1 MKTSKK
7 IPLSDLETI
16 YRILLQRIVK
26 GYSARQLSFLIG
38 AAPDYVE
45 EVETLLRPFYSGEE
59 LARIA
64 LALAV
69 ADVDNLC
76 PAINDD
82 SDIHVSVENYEYK
95 EKVIHTYC
103 RIDEQGEEEELF
115 RLREDLEM
123 TDDDLPE
130 GDDEMQLVND
140 IISVLLRANYF
151 YEPKLPMEV
160 FKAINNL
167 LPIPVNPFYVSVA
180 MERFFDD
187 DLETY
192 PLRLVGENGAAYR
205 YEQC

>member
-1 MKTSKK
+1 MKTSKI
-7 IPLSDLETI
+7 IPLADLETI

-38 AAPDYVE
+38 AAPNYVE
-45 EVETLLRPFYSGEE
+45 EVETLLRPFYSGDE

-64 LALAV
+64 LALDD
-69 ADVDNLC
+69 ADVDNFC

-82 SDIHVSVENYEYK
+82 SELHVSVDKYEYK
-95 EKVIHTYC
+95 EKIIHSYC

-115 RLREDLEM
+115 RLREDVEM
-123 TDDDLPE
+123 TDDDLIE
-130 GDDEMQLVND
+130 GDAEMQLVND

-151 YEPKLPMEV
+151 YEPKLPLEV

-167 LPIPVNPFYVSVA
+167 LPTPVNLFYVSVA

-192 PLRLVGENGAAYR
+192 PLRLVGENGGAYR
-205 YEQC
+205 YEEC